1 MSASLNINFA
11 EFGVSYWN
19 GFLPDETPL
28 AKLSDIY
35 YWEWE
40 AIVERLPLFLRN
52 KYLRRSVDRIQVLS
66 TSHLVS
72 EPEWRRAYLV
82 LAFMTHAYIW
92 EAGGPSQVSQKH
104 ERIWLTLNNSCSEY
118 RPRYPYPSLKSLP
131 TLGYHQRQLMRQ
143 LTSGTSPPLPLTQT
157 LARLKTSAPSILLQ
171 APKTRNG
178 FTWSPSPWKLTA
190 LTLFRSCLKLW
201 MPSV

>member
-1 MSASLNINFA
+1 MVLLSSYILNEFFEDLWFVQKCCFLIAAALLPRFLYLVLVMSASLNINFA

-104 ERIWLTLNNSCSEY
+104 ERI
-118 RPRYPYPSLKSLP
+118 
-131 TLGYHQRQLMRQ
+131 
-143 LTSGTSPPLPLTQT
+143 
-157 LARLKTSAPSILLQ
+157 
-171 APKTRNG
+171 
-178 FTWSPSPWKLTA
+178 
-190 LTLFRSCLKLW
+190 
-201 MPSV
+201 